1 VFSADERRFLRLQHT
16 RRLSDSWVRD
26 LNGITGET
34 DLVALTAAKDKH
46 VRRHQREVG
55 TALTERARTG
65 RCGFAA
71 CGSARCPPMTPLAA
85 DVWSGIWL
93 LSLAWPHG
101 LGRLNDKRDLFLE
114 LVAQPSHR
122 QSRLD
127 HRARY
132 NLWSGDHKEPE
143 CLPTTKP

>member
-1 VFSADERRFLRLQHT
+1 VFSADERRFLRLQHI
-16 RRLSDSWVRD
+16 RRLLDTWVRD

-55 TALTERARTG
+55 TALTERARIS

-71 CGSARCPPMTPLAA
+71 YR
-85 DVWSGIWL
+85 
-93 LSLAWPHG
+93 LAWAPVDEAARGRHLVRDLALVSSMFYG
-101 LGRLNDKRDLFLE
+101 FGRLNDKRDFLVG
-114 LVAQPSHR
+114 LVAQPSRR

-127 HRARY
+127 QRVRY
-132 NLWSGDHKEPE
+132 NLWSGDHKEPG
-143 CLPTTKP
+143 CLPTIAP